1 MTGHTNGTAQAGF
14 FELVQARAEATGG
27 LLCVGLD
34 PRAATVDELRE
45 QCGRLI
51 EATAKFAVAYKP
63 NSAFFEAHGPEGM
76 LALLDVIATVPD
88 DIPVLLD
95 AKRGDIASTSE
106 AYARA
111 AYDTLGALALT
122 VTPYVGLDGLAPFL
136 ARPSHAAFILCKTS
150 NPGADEFQALAVQTA
165 DGPRPL
171 YEVVAAHAQAANTG
185 GNVGLVVGATDL
197 AAMVKVRAMAPDL
210 WFLVPGIGAQGGDL
224 AATLTAGLRRD
235 GWGLLINVSRT
246 LADAANPRA
255 EAERLVRA
263 MRATRA
269 DVLSQRG

>member
-1 MTGHTNGTAQAGF
+1 MASANGQAGF
-14 FELVQARAEATGG
+14 FELVQARAKATGAM
-27 LLCVGLD
+27 LCVGLD

-45 QCGRLI
+45 SCGRLI
-51 EATAKFAVAYKP
+51 EATAEYAVAYKP

-111 AYDTLGALALT
+111 AFDTLGALALT

-136 ARPSHAAFILCKTS
+136 ARPGHAAFVLCKTS
-150 NPGADEFQALAVQTA
+150 NPGADEFQALPVQTNN
-165 DGPRPL
+165 GLRPL
-171 YEVVAAHAQAANTG
+171 YEVVAEHAQRANTA
-185 GNVGLVVGATDL
+185 GNVGLVVGATDV
-197 AAMVKVRAMAPDL
+197 AAMVRVRAVAPDL

-224 AATLTAGLRRD
+224 AATLAAGLRKD
-235 GWGLLINVSRT
+235 GWGLLINVSRSV
-246 LADAANPRA
+246 ADAANPRA
-255 EAERLVRA
+255 EAGRLCAA
-263 MRATRA
+263 MRAARA
-269 DVLSQRG
+269 AWLGQRGR